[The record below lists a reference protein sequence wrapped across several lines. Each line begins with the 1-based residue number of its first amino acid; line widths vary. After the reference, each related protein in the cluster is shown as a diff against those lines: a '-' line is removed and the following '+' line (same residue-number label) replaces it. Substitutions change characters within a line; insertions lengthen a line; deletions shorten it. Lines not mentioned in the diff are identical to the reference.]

1 MALIVTKDTRAM
13 CMATIIVVMA
23 MVVSSPCAM
32 ARSLWCGEVR
42 GCTIEKCRFACN
54 VHGYANPLFIKCWA
68 QPESDLGG
76 VKTLNNCCCLRST
89 SAWKQDAEEH
99 LVPNRKEEQS
109 VPDGEQRAQAWNR
122 S

>member
-32 ARSLWCGEVR
+32 ALWCGEVR

-76 VKTLNNCCCLRST
+76 VKILNNCCCLR
-89 SAWKQDAEEH
+89 
-99 LVPNRKEEQS
+99 
-109 VPDGEQRAQAWNR
+109 
-122 S
+122 